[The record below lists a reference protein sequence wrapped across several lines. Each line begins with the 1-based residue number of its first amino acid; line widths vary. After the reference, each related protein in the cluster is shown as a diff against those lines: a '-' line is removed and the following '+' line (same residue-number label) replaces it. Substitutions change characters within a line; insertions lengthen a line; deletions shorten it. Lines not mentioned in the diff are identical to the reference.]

1 MNQWMTVLQIIT
13 PIFAAVGFGILAK
26 RKDMISAEQ
35 MQGLQQFVMKFGL
48 PCVVFNSCYGA
59 KISAEAVTSMALV
72 VPLVLLSSVWAFRSR
87 EKWGG
92 YHNFPMLFSAKETG
106 MLGIP
111 LFMTLFG
118 VEQAYRVGVLDLAQS
133 VIAIPC
139 IAILAADAGKNPT
152 VGEITKK
159 VVKSSL
165 LIMSVLGL
173 VLNLSGAAAWMNGV
187 GIGGIITETTGF
199 LSQPV
204 SAAML
209 FSVGYNFSMG
219 KDSRGEI
226 FRIAAIHFAMF
237 AVFCGIMQ
245 GVLLLLGEV
254 DVETRWAVL
263 LYCMLPCS
271 YLSPSLG
278 RSEEEYT
285 ISSGVCS
292 ILTVVSL
299 AIFCVMAAIVT

>member
-1 MNQWMTVLQIIT
+1 MDRWMTVLQIIM
-13 PIFAAVGFGILAK
+13 PIFAAVGLGILAK
-26 RKDMISAEQ
+26 KKAMISAEQ
-35 MQGLQQFVMKFGL
+35 MQGLQQYVMKFGL

-152 VGEITKK
+152 VGEIAKK
-159 VVKSSL
+159 VVRSSL

-226 FRIAAIHFAMF
+226 FRMAATHFALF

-254 DVETRWAVL
+254 DPETRWAVL
-263 LYCMLPCS
+263 LYCALPAS
-271 YLSPSLG
+271 YLSPGLG
-278 RSEEEYT
+278 RNEREYT
-285 ISSGVCS
+285 VSSGVCS
-292 ILTVVSL
+292 VLTVVSL
-299 AIFCVMAAIVT
+299 VIFCVMTAIVA

>member
-13 PIFAAVGFGILAK
+13 PIFTAVGFGILAK
-26 RKDMISAEQ
+26 RKNMISAEQ
-35 MQGLQQFVMKFGL
+35 MQGLQQYVMKFGL

-152 VGEITKK
+152 VGEIAKK

-209 FSVGYNFSMG
+209 FSVGHNFSMG

-226 FRIAAIHFAMF
+226 FRIAAIHFALF

-254 DVETRWAVL
+254 DAETRWAVL
-263 LYCMLPCS
+263 LYCALPAS
-271 YLSPSLG
+271 YLSPGLG
-278 RSEEEYT
+278 RNEREYT
-285 ISSGVCS
+285 VSSGVCS
-292 ILTVVSL
+292 VLTVVSL
-299 AIFCVMAAIVT
+299 VIFCVMAAIVA

>member
-26 RKDMISAEQ
+26 RKNMISAEQ
-35 MQGLQQFVMKFGL
+35 MQGLQQYVMKFGL

-226 FRIAAIHFAMF
+226 FRIAAIHFVMF

-254 DVETRWAVL
+254 DAETRWAVL

-299 AIFCVMAAIVT
+299 AIFCVMAAIVA

>member
-26 RKDMISAEQ
+26 RKNMISAEQ
-35 MQGLQQFVMKFGL
+35 MQGLQQYVMKFGL

-226 FRIAAIHFAMF
+226 FRMAAIHFALF

-254 DVETRWAVL
+254 DAETRWAVL

-299 AIFCVMAAIVT
+299 AIFCVIAAIVA

>member
-1 MNQWMTVLQIIT
+1 MDRWMTVLQIIM
-13 PIFAAVGFGILAK
+13 PIFAAVGLGILAK
-26 RKDMISAEQ
+26 KKAMISAEQ
-35 MQGLQQFVMKFGL
+35 MQGLQQYVMKFGL

-72 VPLVLLSSVWAFRSR
+72 VPLVMLSSVWAFRSR

-139 IAILAADAGKNPT
+139 IAILAADAGKDPS
-152 VGEITKK
+152 VGEIAKK
-159 VVKSSL
+159 VVKSPL

-173 VLNLSGAAAWMNGV
+173 LLNLSGAAAWMNGV
-187 GIGGIITETTGF
+187 GLGGIITETTGF
-199 LSQPV
+199 LTQPV

-219 KDSRGEI
+219 KDCRGEI
-226 FRIAAIHFAMF
+226 FRIAAMHLALF

-254 DVETRWAVL
+254 DPETRWAVL
-263 LYCMLPCS
+263 LYCALPAS
-271 YLSPSLG
+271 YLSPGLG
-278 RSEEEYT
+278 RSEREYT
-285 ISSGVCS
+285 VSSGVCS
-292 ILTVVSL
+292 VLTVVSL
-299 AIFCVMAAIVT
+299 AIFCVMAVLVV

>member
-26 RKDMISAEQ
+26 RKNMISAEQ
-35 MQGLQQFVMKFGL
+35 MQGLQQYVMKFGL

-245 GVLLLLGEV
+245 GVLLLGEV
-254 DVETRWAVL
+254 DAETRWAVL

-292 ILTVVSL
+292 ILTVISL
-299 AIFCVMAAIVT
+299 VIFCVMAAVVA

>member
-13 PIFAAVGFGILAK
+13 PIFVAVGLGILAK

-226 FRIAAIHFAMF
+226 FRMAAIHFAMF

-254 DVETRWAVL
+254 DAETRWAVL

>member
-13 PIFAAVGFGILAK
+13 PIFVAAGLGILAK

-254 DVETRWAVL
+254 DAETRWAVL

>member
-13 PIFAAVGFGILAK
+13 PIFTAVGFGILAK
-26 RKDMISAEQ
+26 RKNMISAEQ
-35 MQGLQQFVMKFGL
+35 MQGLQQYVMKFGL

-152 VGEITKK
+152 VGEIAKK
-159 VVKSSL
+159 VVRSSL

-226 FRIAAIHFAMF
+226 FRIAAIHFALF

-254 DVETRWAVL
+254 DAETRWAVL
-263 LYCMLPCS
+263 LYCALPAS
-271 YLSPSLG
+271 YLSPGLG
-278 RSEEEYT
+278 RNEREYT
-285 ISSGVCS
+285 VSSGVCS
-292 ILTVVSL
+292 VLTVVSL
-299 AIFCVMAAIVT
+299 VIFCVMAAIVA

>member
-26 RKDMISAEQ
+26 RKNMISAEQ
-35 MQGLQQFVMKFGL
+35 MQGLQQYVMKFGL

-226 FRIAAIHFAMF
+226 FSIAAIHFALF

-254 DVETRWAVL
+254 DAETRWAVL
-263 LYCMLPCS
+263 LYCALPAS
-271 YLSPSLG
+271 YLSPGLG
-278 RSEEEYT
+278 RNEREYT
-285 ISSGVCS
+285 VSSGVCS
-292 ILTVVSL
+292 VLTVVSL
-299 AIFCVMAAIVT
+299 VVFCVMAAIVA

>member
-13 PIFAAVGFGILAK
+13 PIFVAAGLGILAK

-254 DVETRWAVL
+254 DAETRWAVL

-299 AIFCVMAAIVT
+299 AIFCVMAAIVA

>member
-13 PIFAAVGFGILAK
+13 PIFVAAGLGILAK

-152 VGEITKK
+152 VGEIAKK

-226 FRIAAIHFAMF
+226 FRMAAIHFALF

-245 GVLLLLGEV
+245 GVLLLLG
-254 DVETRWAVL
+254 DVEPETRWAVL
-263 LYCMLPCS
+263 LYCALPAS
-271 YLSPSLG
+271 YLSPGLG
-278 RSEEEYT
+278 RNEREYT
-285 ISSGVCS
+285 VSSGVCS
-292 ILTVVSL
+292 VLTVVSL
-299 AIFCVMAAIVT
+299 VIFCVMAAIVA

>member
-13 PIFAAVGFGILAK
+13 PIFAAVGLGILAK
-26 RKDMISAEQ
+26 RKNMISAEQ
-35 MQGLQQFVMKFGL
+35 MQGLQQYVMKFGL

-187 GIGGIITETTGF
+187 GIGGVITETTGF
-199 LSQPV
+199 ISQPV

-209 FSVGYNFSMG
+209 FSVGYNFSMQKG
-219 KDSRGEI
+219 SRGEI
-226 FRIAAIHFAMF
+226 FRIAALHFTLL
-237 AVFCGIMQ
+237 AVFCAIMQ
-245 GVLLLLGEV
+245 GVLTLLG
-254 DVETRWAVL
+254 DVEAETRWAVL

-278 RSEEEYT
+278 RNEKEYM
-285 ISSGVCS
+285 ICSGVCS
-292 ILTVVSL
+292 ILTVVAL
-299 AIFCVMAAIVT
+299 AVFCVMAAVVA

>member
-26 RKDMISAEQ
+26 RKNMISAEQ
-35 MQGLQQFVMKFGL
+35 MQGLQQYVMKFGL

-254 DVETRWAVL
+254 DAETRWAVL

-299 AIFCVMAAIVT
+299 AIFCVMAAIVA